1 MSRDL
6 DTVKSAY
13 LSYNSGRAVAG
24 KTKSAENEQG
34 RLSQADNMASIST
47 PLCLD
52 VKAGKEESDLINYS
66 PKHRW
71 KANSLSTH
79 RNTKNLSLKMEGTN
93 TEALIYRKIQMDN
106 RNDKRK
112 RHLNLSIPCKTQSG
126 TISQPQLQRHEDG
139 GYDEKTKCDD
149 VNNYTKY
156 NWLNRDMTKSN
167 GDKSRD
173 SIEDD
178 ISIHGPLLVN
188 KSRNLTEAFDDLCL
202 TEFKSVAVDD
212 PEELYEIDTVETYPD
227 GPANVLNNSIFLYSD
242 PSSTDGPKIDINDF
256 DLIINVAK
264 ECKNLSANF
273 NSSQSSKE
281 YLHIPWSHTSLILRE
296 LPELTAKI
304 KEFDDSQKPVGKRK
318 VLVHCQCGV
327 SRSACVI
334 VAYFMFKFNMGVNE
348 AYELLKTGTQN
359 PKNKVIRSRGYV
371 IDACEGICPNMS
383 LIFEL
388 MEYRNFLN
396 SKRLL
401 IEYHSMLDI

>member
-1 MSRDL
+1 MSKDF

-13 LSYNSGRAVAG
+13 LSYKNEKAVAD
-24 KTKSAENEQG
+24 KTKIKENEQD
-34 RLSQADNMASIST
+34 RLPRADNMALISS

-52 VKAGKEESDLINYS
+52 VKGGNEELDLINYS

-71 KANSLSTH
+71 KTNSLSTH
-79 RNTKNLSLKMEGTN
+79 RNTKNLSLNMEGTN

-112 RHLNLSIPCKTQSG
+112 GCLNLSIPSKTQSG
-126 TISQPQLQRHEDG
+126 ANFQPLLQRFEDG
-139 GYDEKTKCDD
+139 GYTLDEKTKCED
-149 VNNYTKY
+149 VNNYKKY
-156 NWLNRDMTKSN
+156 NWLNGNSAISN
-167 GDKSRD
+167 GDKRRG

-178 ISIHGPLLVN
+178 FSIPGPLLVN

-212 PEELYEIDTVETYPD
+212 PKELHEVNAVETYPD
-227 GPANVLNNSIFLYSD
+227 GPANVLNDSIFLYSD
-242 PSSTDGPKIDINDF
+242 PASSDGPRIDINEF

-273 NSSQSSKE
+273 NSSQSCKE
-281 YLHIPWSHTSLILRE
+281 YLHIPWSHTSLILKE

-348 AYELLKTGTQN
+348 AYELLKTGTRN
-359 PKNKVIRSRGYV
+359 PKNKIIRSRGYV

-396 SKRLL
+396 DKRLL
-401 IEYHSMLDI
+401 I